1 MSVFALLVKVL
12 RSDDPHVA
20 CIGAAA
26 VWTLAQEE
34 NTLKRLPV
42 GKLVTALLHTYPI
55 AVHADVQEEDAE
67 GEGEAAAG
75 EEGEAGGEG
84 GEGGEGAAA
93 AEAPADLLPLPP
105 SSPFSALRAA
115 ASRACICP
123 L

>member
-1 MSVFALLVKVL
+1 MSLSPGCIALWRIVAKKEQHSSLGMSVFALLVKVL

-75 EEGEAGGEG
+75 EE
-84 GEGGEGAAA
+84 
-93 AEAPADLLPLPP
+93 
-105 SSPFSALRAA
+105 
-115 ASRACICP
+115 
-123 L
+123 